1 MKFYPTM
8 YKKSIHDIS
17 YDKLKRLGV
26 KCLMFDLDKTLVEN
40 RQKNLEKKE
49 RDFLRKLKKEFIVV
63 IVSNNKSKK
72 RVKRIA
78 DDVGC
83 LYFYLSMKPLTRIL
97 KKIQKIY
104 NLDKKEMCMIG
115 DQLPTDIWVANRFG
129 CYSCYVDPFTRKNI
143 KKYHI
148 RVIEKLILKQY
159 EKKKIMKRGSYY
171 E

>member
-1 MKFYPTM
+1 MKFKPTM

-17 YDKLKRLGV
+17 YQKLKDLGV

-40 RQKNLEKKE
+40 RQKDLEKKE
-49 RDFLRKLKKEFIVV
+49 STFLKKLRKEFIIV
-63 IVSNNKSKK
+63 IVSNNRSKK

-78 DDVGC
+78 DAIGC
-83 LYFYLSMKPLTRIL
+83 TYFHLSMKPSTRVF
-97 KKIQKIY
+97 KKIQKKY

-115 DQLPTDIWVANRFG
+115 DQLPTDIWAANRFG
-129 CYSCYVDPFTRKNI
+129 CYSCYIDQFTRGA
-143 KKYHI
+143 KKKHHI